1 MKNDIT
7 CIFLTP
13 TPTHRADK
21 HSKFQLGE
29 VGHLRVDLKGQFLKH
44 AILDRGQRD
53 HRQPIRSQ
61 EVVGATGEK
70 MLLHP
75 ESQPH
80 GKSQTAF

>member
-21 HSKFQLGE
+21 HSKFQLDE

-44 AILDRGQRD
+44 AILDSGQRE
-53 HRQPIRSQ
+53 Q
-61 EVVGATGEK
+61 
-70 MLLHP
+70 
-75 ESQPH
+75 
-80 GKSQTAF
+80 